1 MGGGVAI
8 SLMVSSILS
17 FYSVYIL
24 IAYRVTTVQYM
35 KTFKEMIC
43 LDRNHN
49 ICMH

>member
-1 MGGGVAI
+1 MGGGWGGNK
-8 SLMVSSILS
+8 SHGF
-17 FYSVYIL
+17 FYIEFLFCIL